1 MHPLTKDAIRA
12 DVLRMIRDLRDD
24 WDWSGDITDD
34 TGLFRQLGFE
44 SIDVVALGST
54 LEEHFNRTLPFADFL
69 TRAKER
75 EVHDITVGDLLAFLV
90 ENLSPSDVA
99 RTA

>member
-1 MHPLTKDAIRA
+1 MHAVTKEAIRA
-12 DVLRMIRDLRDD
+12 DLLRMIRDLRDD
-24 WDWSGDITDD
+24 WDWSGEITDD

-54 LEEHFNRTLPFADFL
+54 LEEHFNETLPFADFL
-69 TRAKER
+69 TKAKER
-75 EVHDITVGDLLAFLV
+75 DVHDITVGDLLAFLV
-90 ENLSPSDVA
+90 ESLSPSSVA